1 MTTPPSSRKTT
12 YLLSNPKVSLLVHD
26 WVSHRPPT
34 LTSNASEGLLGTS
47 PEGQSRSTG
56 LASLLAGINSAAL
69 SRISVSINGSASLLA
84 QGGEEEAWC
93 KARHKE
99 NNTFG
104 DAVDNSDIFGRSEN
118 EESGGEGNGGA
129 GWYIEGQEVRV
140 VVVKLKDGR
149 ISDWKG
155 MVKDWSIEDEGRG
168 VLVNGA

>member
-1 MTTPPSSRKTT
+1 M
-12 YLLSNPKVSLLVHD
+12 LS
-26 WVSHRPPT
+26 
-34 LTSNASEGLLGTS
+34 TS
-47 PEGQSRSTG
+47 PETQSRATG

-69 SRISVSINGSASLLA
+69 SRISVSINGTASLLA

-104 DAVDNSDIFGRSEN
+104 DTIDNSDIFGGPGG
-118 EESGGEGNGGA
+118 EEGSGEGNGGA

-140 VVVKLKDGR
+140 VVVRLKDGR

-155 MVKDWSIEDEGRG
+155 MVKDWSIEDGGRG
-168 VLVNGA
+168 VMVNGA